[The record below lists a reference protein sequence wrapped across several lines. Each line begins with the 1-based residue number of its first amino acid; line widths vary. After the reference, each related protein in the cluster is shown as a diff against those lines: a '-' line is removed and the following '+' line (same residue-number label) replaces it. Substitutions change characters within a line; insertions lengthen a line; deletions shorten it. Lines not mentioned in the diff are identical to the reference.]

1 MFVAQQSCLSPTP
14 SAHWVALSEATAA
27 IVRALAAP
35 SAGSAGPRQ
44 HGRHHGE
51 ED

>member
-27 IVRALAAP
+27 VVRALAAP
-35 SAGSAGPRQ
+35 SALSAGARQ
-44 HGRHHGE
+44 QGRHQAE
-51 ED
+51 AD